1 MYKIYQISFHDS
13 AFFKVTIY
21 KKKLFSDDEEIINF
35 FPLIE
40 KSDNLQN
47 TIPFAKALL
56 ENEILSLPRD
66 IAHRA
71 MAKVRQPWRNKEE
84 TSRQG
89 MNFFLRWNLPELL
102 QSVFA
107 LIPISRFASFG
118 FILRSWK

>member
-1 MYKIYQISFHDS
+1 MYKIYQISFYNS

-21 KKKLFSDDEEIINF
+21 RILFSDDEEIINF

-40 KSDNLQN
+40 KSDNLEN
-47 TIPFAKALL
+47 MIPFAKALL
-56 ENEILSLPRD
+56 EKEISSLPRD

-89 MNFFLRWNLPELL
+89 MNFFSRCNLPELL

-107 LIPISRFASFG
+107 LIPVSRFVSFG
-118 FILRSWK
+118 FILRS